1 MKRTTRWTA
10 LLLAGAM
17 TLSLAACGGGDTQS
31 SGSPSGDGSSPAIY
45 RTLYSSEVET
55 MNYLTTT
62 TLNNLVIPANVVD
75 TLIEYDRYGVV
86 QPSLA
91 ESWEHTEDYTQ
102 WTFHIRQGVKW
113 VDSTGAEV
121 ADVTAHDW
129 VSAAHYI
136 LDARNDSSSEY
147 NWEVAQ
153 R

>member
-1 MKRTTRWTA
+1 MKRSTRWTA

-17 TLSLAACGGGDTQS
+17 SLSLAACGGGDIQS
-31 SGSPSGDGSSPAIY
+31 SGAPAGSGDGSSPAIY

-91 ESWEHTEDYTQ
+91 ES
-102 WTFHIRQGVKW
+102 
-113 VDSTGAEV
+113 
-121 ADVTAHDW
+121 
-129 VSAAHYI
+129 
-136 LDARNDSSSEY
+136 
-147 NWEVAQ
+147 
-153 R
+153 